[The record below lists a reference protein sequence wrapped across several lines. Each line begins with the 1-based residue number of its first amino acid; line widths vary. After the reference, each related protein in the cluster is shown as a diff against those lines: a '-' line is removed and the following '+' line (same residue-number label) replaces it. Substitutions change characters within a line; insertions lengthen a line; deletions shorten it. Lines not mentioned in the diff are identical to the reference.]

1 MIHNFKELFFDLLFK
16 NKSSFEELETTIKP
30 NRLRGFNVTIEDQLK
45 TLNITVLSILK
56 VFR

>member
-30 NRLRGFNVTIEDQLK
+30 NRLRGFNVTIADQLK